1 MLNYKILNRTDW
13 ALISTRIVPN
23 PTAPATNIN
32 LSNVHKGVQI
42 FVLPIGRAFSSRR
55 NKACLGLNA
64 SRAPSLWRKT
74 VIVLRTRCI
83 LNVRG
88 IRTTKDGQFASRYSK
103 MAQMQSKR
111 ELRASRFGFAFGRL
125 LYKLLTNYP
134 PTAKLTKELVT
145 FAFKI
150 Y

>member
-1 MLNYKILNRTDW
+1 MCTELTVFMVLNYKALNRADW

-32 LSNVHKGVQI
+32 LSNVHKGAQI
-42 FVLPIGRAFSSRR
+42 FVPPIGRAFSSRR

-64 SRAPSLWRKT
+64 SRAPSLRRKRA
-74 VIVLRTRCI
+74 IVLRTRCI

-88 IRTTKDGQFASRYSK
+88 VRTTKDGQFASRCSK

-111 ELRASRFGFAFGRL
+111 ELCASCFAFVCSRP
-125 LYKLLTNYP
+125 LYKSLTNYL
-134 PTAKLTKELVT
+134 AKVS
-145 FAFKI
+145 
-150 Y
+150 